1 MRPETEGERLIL
13 ARSVAG
19 GAAGLAGMPEADR
32 RVRGAFLAALLW
44 GEVEDTS
51 GARVAVHRRGLTV
64 SGARIDGTVD
74 ISDLGAID
82 GPAPQVSLRD
92 CTAWGGDDGFV
103 LIATGASLLRLD
115 LSHSRL
121 SDVVA
126 PGLRTVAETMFLRAT
141 VSGGVD
147 LTGAVIGGSLVLSG
161 ASLMAQDGEAA
172 LVADRADIKGAIFL
186 RPSGGHRFEARG
198 EVRLLGATIGSQINA
213 SGASLTAHQGRY
225 ALVADRAEI
234 KTDVFLSPADGHRSE
249 VRGDARSRGTT
260 RRSRMNGSSGCC
272 ARSAMARRRII
283 SPATNATGSSPAAS
297 SRGGGGSGRASSA
310 SPSGT
315 TAARC
320 AVSPR

>member
-51 GARVAVHRRGLTV
+51 SARVAVHRRGLTV

-172 LVADRADIKGAIFL
+172 LVADRA
-186 RPSGGHRFEARG
+186 
-198 EVRLLGATIGSQINA
+198 
-213 SGASLTAHQGRY
+213 
-225 ALVADRAEI
+225 EI
-234 KTDVFLSPADGHRSE
+234 KTDVFLSPEGGHRFE

-260 RRSRMNGSSGCC
+260 RRSRMNSSSGCC
-272 ARSAMARRRII
+272 ARSATARRRII
-283 SPATNATGSSPAAS
+283 SPSTNATGSSPAAS